1 MRGRTRKRG
10 RARRGRRPPFARTL
24 LWPALEVTALVAT
37 ALVVAVAGLG
47 RAAGRFAGVG
57 LWAHVVPFS
66 AAALVFGFGL
76 ALALRGWVA
85 LRPRL
90 AARTAI
96 APLLVALAV
105 AAGGVW
111 WATRPAFYADLL
123 SLRTVVGGTAEAERT
138 AITHQVF
145 AAYRR
150 GDRRALARMF
160 ERARPYEPV
169 VHEAAAAFG
178 VDAEVLMGVGA
189 AESSFT
195 ARDSDDGGR
204 GIFQITAPPAD
215 VVAEVH
221 RRLGAVSL
229 DRADPRH
236 GAWLAAATLQR
247 YVAEMHGDLFLGLLA
262 YNIGPRNGGLRS
274 IMAQYGARDFMT
286 IQPYL
291 QNLPRD
297 YPVRVLA
304 AALAYRLWR
313 ADADLPA
320 YEVGDNAV
328 RIQRIGV
335 PGL

>member
-10 RARRGRRPPFARTL
+10 RARRGRRQPLALTL
-24 LWPALEVTALVAT
+24 LVPALEVAAFVAT
-37 ALVVAVAGLG
+37 ALLVAMAGLG

-57 LWAHVVPFS
+57 LWAHMVPFA
-66 AAALVFGFGL
+66 AAALLFGFGL
-76 ALALRGWVA
+76 ALVLRGWLTV
-85 LRPRL
+85 RPVL
-90 AARTAI
+90 AARVAS

-105 AAGGVW
+105 AAGGTW

-123 SLRTVVGGTAEAERT
+123 RLRTAVGGTAEAERT
-138 AITHQVF
+138 TITHQVF

-150 GDRRALARMF
+150 ADRRALARML
-160 ERARPYEPV
+160 ERARPYERV
-169 VHEAAAAFG
+169 IQEAAAAFD
-178 VDAEVLMGVGA
+178 VDAEVLMGIGA

-204 GIFQITAPPAD
+204 GFFQITAPPAD
-215 VVAEVH
+215 VIAVVR
-221 RRLGAVSL
+221 RRLGATTL

-247 YVAEMHGDLFLGLLA
+247 YVAEMGGDLFLGLLA
-262 YNIGPRNGGLRS
+262 YNIGPQNGGLRA
-274 IMAQYGARDFMT
+274 IMAQYGARDFVT

-297 YPVRVLA
+297 YPIRVLA

-313 ADADLPA
+313 TDADLPA

-328 RIQRIGV
+328 RIQRIGI